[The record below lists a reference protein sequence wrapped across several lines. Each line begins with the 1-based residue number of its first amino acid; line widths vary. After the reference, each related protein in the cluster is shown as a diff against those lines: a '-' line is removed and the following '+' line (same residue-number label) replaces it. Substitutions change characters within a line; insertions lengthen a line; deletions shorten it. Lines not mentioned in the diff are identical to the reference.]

1 MGDSAFRCPVYLTT
15 RFFGLGSTQTARA
28 IEAVVCTSPAQ

>member
-15 RFFGLGSTQTARA
+15 HFFGLGSTQTARA